1 MSPESSTHLSRS
13 QVLGSRI
20 AHVRRE
26 RGITQEQLAA
36 GSGVG
41 LESLRKLEQGHV
53 EQPGVF
59 RIADIADVLD
69 MTLEELL
76 PARPNPVSSLGYEGH
91 DIGSFVEG
99 VRDAGID
106 LVVDVRLTPL
116 SRKQGFSKRRLGEAL
131 GEVGVR
137 YEHLRSLGNAKENRP
152 LFAGADL
159 EVGRARYRESL
170 RTPDARAALGELA
183 SWRQEHHVA
192 LLCFEGDQQ
201 RCHRSVVL
209 EELAQLG

>member
-1 MSPESSTHLSRS
+1 MAT
-13 QVLGSRI
+13 
-20 AHVRRE
+20 
-26 RGITQEQLAA
+26 

-69 MTLEELL
+69 MTLEEL
-76 PARPNPVSSLGYEGH
+76 RPSRPYPVSSLGYEGH

-99 VRDAGID
+99 VKEAGID

-131 GEVGVR
+131 GAIGVR
-137 YEHLRSLGNAKENRP
+137 YEHLRPLGNAKENRP
-152 LFAGADL
+152 LFAGTEL
-159 EVGRARYRESL
+159 EVGRARYRAGI
-170 RTPDARAALGELA
+170 RTPEAQAALRDLA
-183 SWRQEHHVA
+183 SWRREHHVA
-192 LLCFEGDQQ
+192 LLCFERDVE